1 MQNQEEQ
8 EIEIDLREVA
18 GLLLNRLWVLI
29 LSGILLGICVG
40 VLTRILYV
48 PMYTSTAKLYIVGST
63 GIDLSNLSSF
73 QIGTQLTM
81 DYIEFIQS
89 RPLMEDVIDELEL
102 DMNYEEILELVE
114 IENPENTRILKLSVT
129 LPDRKEAKEIVNKV
143 AERAQIRIA
152 EITKMDQPSIY
163 EDGVNGMLSEK
174 SHFTRNTILGFVA
187 GVVLASFVIVVIH
200 MMDDTIKTSE
210 DLEKYLGLIT
220 LGTIPLEEEPDNKNK
235 RLPKKTDKKTAKPE
249 RKIS

>member
-8 EIEIDLREVA
+8 EIEIDLREIA

-29 LSGILLGICVG
+29 LSGILLGTCVG
-40 VLTRILYV
+40 IYTRASYV

-89 RPLMEDVIDELEL
+89 RPLLEDVIDELEL
-102 DMNYEEILELVE
+102 DMNYEGLLGLVKV
-114 IENPENTRILKLSVT
+114 ENPENTRILKLSVT
-129 LPDRKEAKEIVNKV
+129 LPDRKKTKEIVNKV
-143 AERAQIRIA
+143 AEIAQVRIA

-163 EDGVNGMLSEK
+163 EQGVNGTLSVT

-187 GVVLASFVIVVIH
+187 GIVLASFVIVVIH

-220 LGTIPLEEEPDNKNK
+220 LGTIPLAEESNNKNK
-235 RLPKKTDKKTAKPE
+235 GLPKKPDKKAVKSE